1 MKKSAIVLIFGILI
15 GSSVVFT
22 TGCKKNDTTGPSVT
36 LTGDAS
42 VILSLNG
49 SFTDPGATAND
60 DVDGSVTV
68 TSDASS
74 ANPNVNLTGVYVITY
89 TATDNAGNVGST
101 TRTVTV
107 KNDAESYAG
116 NYNVNDTT
124 GGFSILF
131 TQTIKVDSAIN
142 NRVHFSRFNDYANN
156 TSIFAT
162 RLPNG
167 NLEIPSQTALSI
179 GAGANLCDIANH
191 TFASSGG
198 TNFWPFATG
207 FVIAFSDL
215 NLCNSSSITFTQ
227 IYTKN

>member
-1 MKKSAIVLIFGILI
+1 MKKSAIVLFFGILI

-22 TGCKKNDTTGPSVT
+22 TGCKKDDTSGPAVT
-36 LTGDAS
+36 LSGDAS
-42 VILSLNG
+42 VIVSLN
-49 SFTDPGATAND
+49 SSWVDPGATAND
-60 DVDGSVTV
+60 EVDGSVTV

-74 ANPNVNLTGVYVITY
+74 TNPNLNLTGVYVITY

-124 GGFSILF
+124 GGGSYLF
-131 TQTIKVDSAIN
+131 TQTITIDSAIN
-142 NRVHFSRFNDYANN
+142 NRVHFSRFNNYANN
-156 TSIFAT
+156 TGIFAT

-191 TFASSGG
+191 TFASAGG
-198 TNFWPFATG
+198 TNFWLFATG

-215 NLCNSSSITFTQ
+215 NQCNSASITFTQ

>member
-1 MKKSAIVLIFGILI
+1 MKKSAIVLFFGILI

-22 TGCKKNDTTGPSVT
+22 TGCKKDDTSGPAVT
-36 LTGDAS
+36 LSGDAS
-42 VILSLNG
+42 VIVSLNV

-68 TSDASS
+68 SSDASS
-74 ANPNVNLTGVYVITY
+74 TNPDVNLTGVYVITY

-124 GGFSILF
+124 GGGSYLF
-131 TQTIKVDSAIN
+131 TQTITVDNAIN
-142 NRVHFSRFNDYANN
+142 NRVHFSRFNNYANN
-156 TSIFAT
+156 TGIYAT

-167 NLEIPSQTALSI
+167 NLEIPNQTSGSI
-179 GAGANLCDIANH
+179 GAGGNPCDIANH
-191 TFASSGG
+191 TFSSSGG
-198 TNFWPFATG
+198 TNFWSFATG
-207 FVIAFSDL
+207 FVIAFSDF
-215 NLCNSSSITFTQ
+215 NTCNSASQVFTQ

>member
-42 VILSLNG
+42 VIHSLN
-49 SFTDPGATAND
+49 STFTDPGATAND

-74 ANPNVNLTGVYVITY
+74 ANPNLNLTGVYVITY
-89 TATDNAGNVGST
+89 TATDAAGNVGST

-124 GGFSILF
+124 GGGSYLF
-131 TQTIKVDSAIN
+131 TQTITVDSAIN

-156 TSIFAT
+156 TSIYAT

-167 NLEIPSQTALSI
+167 NLEIPNQTSGSI
-179 GAGANLCDIANH
+179 GAGGNPCDIANH
-191 TFASSGG
+191 TFSSSGG
-198 TNFWPFATG
+198 TNFWSFATG
-207 FVIAFSDL
+207 FVIAFSDF
-215 NLCNSSSITFTQ
+215 NTCNSASQVFTQ

>member
-15 GSSVVFT
+15 GSSVVYT